1 MALTSRPWPD
11 LRVGAVDTGPLIHDI
26 FRALRASA
34 PSTRMRQALR
44 TGEVRIFTT
53 PQVAIEVTRDLR
65 FHAARLGAN
74 YDAAWKLWNEEYRPR
89 LRVVDVDDFTDTVGQ
104 RRAVLAVRQRHPPD
118 APLAL
123 LCELLGVRAWAE
135 DNDLMTLG
143 IGRRDWLK
151 HEVALVDAARL
162 EFLGYSA
169 TITVSEGVYAIGKQ
183 TARAYRA
190 SEAAIGRSATLA
202 ILALLALGCTWY
214 LSDSERRA
222 QAAASPIVKA
232 LSTSANFSISVVAT
246 GQRQHGEATAY
257 LASHARQEAEPIMA
271 EMRIARA
278 LAGTR
283 GPMPGDEL
291 AQRAYMS
298 RPLLDQLLAQ
308 HPRAFHK
315 VGADSWQLG
324 SHYGVLLSPPSSPPR

>member
-1 MALTSRPWPD
+1 
-11 LRVGAVDTGPLIHDI
+11 
-26 FRALRASA
+26 
-34 PSTRMRQALR
+34 MRQALR

-183 TARAYRA
+183 MARAYRA

-214 LSDSERRA
+214 LSDFGTARA
-222 QAAASPIVKA
+222 SSRVADREG
-232 LSTSANFSISVVAT
+232 VVRVCELLHLGGRNGA
-246 GQRQHGEATAY
+246 ATARRSDR
-257 LASHARQEAEPIMA
+257 LP
-271 EMRIARA
+271 RISRS
-278 LAGTR
+278 
-283 GPMPGDEL
+283 PG
-291 AQRAYMS
+291 S
-298 RPLLDQLLAQ
+298 
-308 HPRAFHK
+308 
-315 VGADSWQLG
+315 
-324 SHYGVLLSPPSSPPR
+324 